1 MQVNVVLYD
10 LYSADTKQISLLDGI
25 ENKNQKD
32 EKKKKLVSK
41 AMDSINSRFGR
52 DSITIGTLPSD
63 IIRFSGTKIAFTRI
77 PEIKEFYE

>member
-10 LYSADTKQISLLDGI
+10 LYSMDTKQLSLLDGI
-25 ENKNQKD
+25 KSKNRQD

-52 DSITIGTLPSD
+52 DSVTIGALPND
-63 IIRFSGTKIAFTRI
+63 VIRFSGTKIAFTRI